1 MLFGR
6 DKHLILLAVSLL
18 ISASAGGQ
26 AGKIYKYHFDGDLQ
40 KGSVVSGE
48 QNLLINYSISELTIE
63 SIKNSFG
70 DFYKISIPGHNPT
83 SDPGKPELPVFSRLI
98 TVPENNNIVIRISEI
113 KSQKISP
120 SKADFKGVLYPK
132 QVDATKDVQKQG
144 TGFIID
150 KTLYSRRGIINSDTV
165 RVEFLGKV
173 RNRQLATIYISPVR
187 YNPYKNELEVI
198 TSLKVE
204 VTFDPV
210 KETASSPSKT
220 ESALFNQSL
229 DKGVLNYNPE
239 DVITGYSDQPVKM
252 IILTDTAFRKLLDP
266 FIRWKTQKGYKVTTL
281 YKGKGLAGN
290 TFTEIKDTLTRIY
303 KAGTVSD
310 PAPEYLLIV
319 GDVSR
324 IPRSEGT
331 TNISD
336 LYWGEFDGT
345 GDYIPDM
352 YIGRLP
358 VSDTNQLKTVTGKI
372 VQYEKFEF
380 ADTNDFYTRAL
391 VTAGNDGGYAY
402 YMNGQVKY
410 EVSNYLNSSNRI
422 VGYNFYYP
430 QSASAEDTIKKLIK
444 KGLSFINYTGHGEVT
459 GWKDPVFMVPDVALM
474 ENKNMYPFVISNAC
488 RTAQFNTSGS
498 LGNTMMVSAEKGAI
512 GYIGCSNDS
521 YWDEDFYWAVGN
533 GMPNADPK
541 YSETGLGAL
550 DRLFHTHGESPSDWY
565 ITMGQVNYAGNMSVS
580 ASTSPRKKYY
590 WETYTL
596 LGDPSVVP
604 YTGRPDSFKIALP
617 DTLPNGINS
626 LSLTIEPFAY
636 MAISHFD
643 TLWDASYASPSG
655 SVVLDMPGV
664 SDDSCLIVITGQ
676 NRVPLIKKI
685 YISDISKEYI
695 NLTSSALDDACGNNN
710 GIADWG
716 ESLFLKLTIGNLG
729 LSDAT
734 QLYAKISTSSDLVTI
749 VNDSVDIGTL
759 PAKSQIV
766 LSDNFG
772 IRVAKLIPDKGY
784 ITLNLK
790 LKDSKTEKNYLID
803 ICVHAPVLEILNC
816 TIDDSV
822 AGNGNFIADP
832 GETINLMFKV
842 SNSGSSSIS
851 GTYNITNQPAGLTI
865 PEPVV
870 NTGVLEYGESSFI
883 PVTVNLSPEIL
894 PGSVLNISTFLDC
907 DPYFSSKTFSI
918 PVGMTK
924 ESFEYQSFN
933 IFPWNNISA
942 HPWIITEDNA
952 YEGQYS
958 ARSAVIS
965 HNTESL
971 LKITVNLPLKDS
983 VKFLVKVSS
992 ESEYDFLIFRLN
1004 GTEIFRISGE
1014 TGWIGEKNELKEG
1027 FNILEWIYKKDQDIV
1042 SGADCAW
1049 LDYISF
1055 PAISFSRIDLK
1066 TGKIV
1071 TPEPN
1076 KSYNLEQVTA
1086 QVINFGTDTIKHF
1099 NLAYIVNNNTP
1110 VSQQFNKL
1118 IKSGDTTIVAF
1129 TQTADLSVNGTY
1141 KIKVYGFNNN
1151 DNYIVNDT
1159 ASLTIINTDIT
1170 PIENPE
1176 TRIKVIPNPFSQ
1188 NFRLLIDSKT
1198 TDEIRISIFSTAGKL
1213 LWEDEAAVA
1222 PGENIFTISPDVL
1235 PSGFYTLRITGR
1247 TTLKAVRIV
1256 KSE

>member
-1 MLFGR
+1 
-6 DKHLILLAVSLL
+6 
-18 ISASAGGQ
+18 
-26 AGKIYKYHFDGDLQ
+26 
-40 KGSVVSGE
+40 
-48 QNLLINYSISELTIE
+48 
-63 SIKNSFG
+63 
-70 DFYKISIPGHNPT
+70 
-83 SDPGKPELPVFSRLI
+83 
-98 TVPENNNIVIRISEI
+98 
-113 KSQKISP
+113 
-120 SKADFKGVLYPK
+120 
-132 QVDATKDVQKQG
+132 
-144 TGFIID
+144 
-150 KTLYSRRGIINSDTV
+150 
-165 RVEFLGKV
+165 
-173 RNRQLATIYISPVR
+173 
-187 YNPYKNELEVI
+187 
-198 TSLKVE
+198 
-204 VTFDPV
+204 
-210 KETASSPSKT
+210 
-220 ESALFNQSL
+220 
-229 DKGVLNYNPE
+229 
-239 DVITGYSDQPVKM
+239 
-252 IILTDTAFRKLLDP
+252 
-266 FIRWKTQKGYKVTTL
+266 
-281 YKGKGLAGN
+281 
-290 TFTEIKDTLTRIY
+290 
-303 KAGTVSD
+303 
-310 PAPEYLLIV
+310 
-319 GDVSR
+319 
-324 IPRSEGT
+324 
-331 TNISD
+331 
-336 LYWGEFDGT
+336 
-345 GDYIPDM
+345 
-352 YIGRLP
+352 
-358 VSDTNQLKTVTGKI
+358 
-372 VQYEKFEF
+372 
-380 ADTNDFYTRAL
+380 
-391 VTAGNDGGYAY
+391 
-402 YMNGQVKY
+402 
-410 EVSNYLNSSNRI
+410 
-422 VGYNFYYP
+422 
-430 QSASAEDTIKKLIK
+430 
-444 KGLSFINYTGHGEVT
+444 
-459 GWKDPVFMVPDVALM
+459 
-474 ENKNMYPFVISNAC
+474 
-488 RTAQFNTSGS
+488 
-498 LGNTMMVSAEKGAI
+498 
-512 GYIGCSNDS
+512 
-521 YWDEDFYWAVGN
+521 
-533 GMPNADPK
+533 
-541 YSETGLGAL
+541 
-550 DRLFHTHGESPSDWY
+550 
-565 ITMGQVNYAGNMSVS
+565 MGQVNYAGNMSVS

-626 LSLTIEPFAY
+626 LSLTIAPFAY

-695 NLTSSALDDACGNNN
+695 NLTSSALDDASGNNN

-734 QLYAKISTSSDLVTI
+734 HLYAKISTSSDLVTI

-894 PGSVLNISTFLDC
+894 PGSVLNIST
-907 DPYFSSKTFSI
+907 
-918 PVGMTK
+918 
-924 ESFEYQSFN
+924 
-933 IFPWNNISA
+933 
-942 HPWIITEDNA
+942 WIITDGDA

-958 ARSAVIS
+958 ARSGVIS
-965 HNTESL
+965 DNTESL

-992 ESEYDFLIFRLN
+992 ELEYDFLIFRLN

-1014 TGWIGEKNELKEG
+1014 TGWIGKKNELKEG

-1188 NFRLLIDSKT
+1188 NFRLLIDSKI